1 MDTQRARELLEK
13 YKQGTLS
20 EEEKSILDSW
30 YIRLSQNELPD
41 VGEEEIKDRLASL
54 WHELPVNR
62 KTKRRAI
69 GLRIISIS
77 SAAIVLIALGISFY
91 HSPEVKKTQEH
102 KIVKDIPPGGN
113 KAILVLSDGQEIS
126 LTDAQNGNLVQQ
138 SGVMVTKVADGK
150 LRYADNKAKTA
161 AGAGSNL
168 YNTIYTPAGGQFEVT
183 LPDGTAVWLN
193 AASSIKYPVQFS
205 GNERRVELSG
215 EGYFEVS
222 RKKNMPFIVES
233 PRQRIEVLGTHFN
246 VNSYPNEPFV
256 KTTLLEGAVKVV
268 PLASNPLK
276 EGKIIKPGEQTLL
289 RADRLVVERADIEKE
304 IAWKNGDFIF
314 DNEDFNT
321 ILRQICRW
329 YDVELTNPG
338 NYRDLHLSGRVSRSR
353 KISAVLEALEVTA
366 KVKFKLEGRRITII
380 D

>member
-1 MDTQRARELLEK
+1 MDTQKARELLEK

-30 YIRLSQNELPD
+30 YIRLSQNELSD
-41 VGEEEIKDRLASL
+41 VGEEEINDRLASL
-54 WHELPVNR
+54 WQGLPVNR
-62 KTKRRAI
+62 QIKRRAI

-91 HSPEVKKTQEH
+91 HSPEVKKKQEH

-113 KAILVLSDGQEIS
+113 KAILVLSDGHEIS
-126 LTDAQNGNLVQQ
+126 LNDAQDGDLAQQ
-138 SGVMVTKVADGK
+138 SGVTVTKVADGK
-150 LRYADNKAKTA
+150 LSYAGNEASQGTEGKA
-161 AGAGSNL
+161 NL
-168 YNTIYTPAGGQFEVT
+168 YNTIYTPPGGQFEVT
-183 LPDGTAVWLN
+183 LPDGTIVWLN

-205 GNERRVELSG
+205 GKGRRVELSG
-215 EGYFEVS
+215 EAYFEVS
-222 RKKNMPFIVES
+222 RKKNTPFIVES
-233 PRQRIEVLGTHFN
+233 PHQRIEVLGTHFN

-268 PLASNPLK
+268 PVVSNPSG
-276 EGKIIKPGEQTLL
+276 EGTIIKPGEQTLL
-289 RADRLVVERADIEKE
+289 TGSRLVVEKADIEKE
-304 IAWKNGDFIF
+304 TAWKNGDFIF

-380 D
+380 Y

>member
-1 MDTQRARELLEK
+1 MNTQKARELLDK

-30 YIRLSQNELPD
+30 YMKLSQNELSD
-41 VGEEEIKDRLASL
+41 MGEEEIKNRLDSL
-54 WHELPVNR
+54 WRGLPVNR
-62 KTKRRAI
+62 KIKRWTI

-77 SAAIVLIALGISFY
+77 SAAIVLIALGISLY
-91 HSPEVKKTQEH
+91 YSPEARKPQEH
-102 KIVKDIPPGGN
+102 RIVHDIAPGGN
-113 KAILVLSDGQEIS
+113 KAILVLSDGHEIS
-126 LTDAQNGNLVQQ
+126 LNDAQDGDLAQQ
-138 SGVMVTKVADGK
+138 SGVIVTKVADGK
-150 LRYADNKAKTA
+150 LSYAGNKTTTGTEGRA
-161 AGAGSNL
+161 NL
-168 YNTIYTPAGGQFEVT
+168 YNTIYTPPGGQFEVT
-183 LPDGTAVWLN
+183 LPDGTVVWLN

-205 GNERRVELSG
+205 GKERRVELNG

-222 RKKNMPFIVES
+222 RKKNAPFIVES
-233 PRQRIEVLGTHFN
+233 SRQRIEVLGTHFN

-268 PLASNPLK
+268 PVVSNPS
-276 EGKIIKPGEQTLL
+276 GAGTIIKPGEQTLL
-289 RADRLVVERADIEKE
+289 TGNRLVVEKADIEKE
-304 IAWKNGDFIF
+304 TAWKNGDFIF